1 VTGLRLGWRERAA
14 QFIASR
20 LKFIDESGSNLA
32 LTRQYGRATPGER
45 VCEGV
50 PQNYGENV
58 TMLAAISLQGVSAP
72 MTINGAVDGTVF
84 LAYVCEVL
92 VPTLN
97 EGEIVVM
104 DNLGAHP
111 AAGVRE
117 AIEAKAARLEY
128 LRPYS
133 LDYNAIEQCWSQR
146 KTYLRKAKA
155 RTREALEAALQQALL
170 QITEADARAWF
181 AYCGYPVH

>member
-1 VTGLRLGWRERAA
+1 MR
-14 QFIASR
+14 FIVAR

-32 LTRQYGRATPGER
+32 LTRLYGRATPGER

-72 MTINGAVDGTVF
+72 MTVNGGVDGAVF
-84 LAYVCEVL
+84 LAYVREVL
-92 VPTLN
+92 APTLVA
-97 EGEIVVM
+97 GEIVVM
-104 DNLGAHP
+104 DNLGAHR
-111 AAGVRE
+111 AAGVAE
-117 AIEAKAARLEY
+117 AIEAKGARLEY
-128 LRPYS
+128 LPPYS
-133 LDYNAIEQCWSQR
+133 PDYNPIEQCWSKI

-170 QITEADARAWF
+170 EVTEADARVWF
-181 AYCGYPVH
+181 THCGYSVH